1 MSIIICPECAKRITD
16 NVDKCPNC
24 GCLKNEFV
32 TLMNR
37 DEKDY
42 IVLLLGK
49 YRIRFNGK
57 YWNYIQL
64 RKVYEANA
72 RSLRSQ
78 LISVYASSRDFGYII
93 KSFPYIVGV
102 KMEQMLDWSMRLLYE
117 CKIPMTAELFLE
129 KYFDKNESY
138 EDERYYRLNYNEIIT
153 EVVEQYAEITNEKAE
168 LAKYRQMQKASR
180 SRWRGGGFGVKG
192 AMKGAMMAGVLNA
205 GTDFMR
211 SFGDNAQKNSDD
223 TYIAG
228 QISKLKES
236 RSVQRKMI
244 NGAYQVILGIFF
256 AVLNELHEN
265 RVLDTAEFTNEQC
278 IQAENIYMSTIKY
291 ETDDKKVITGCLD
304 AITKFPYLDS
314 PYETLYEKYK
324 QTPAVTS
331 IFSFLQFFG
340 MNISIAGIEVTK
352 YMEIEAALKQYIDI
366 SKFDFDTFTT
376 DQYYI
381 ASEAIEKLEEEYY
394 SSLKNNFNCWR
405 LCEYI
410 KHAQEIGVSNGVSS
424 KEKQASM
431 EQYIPLLMERTIEIQ
446 DQDDIYWQSVW
457 ATGMKIEGSL
467 IFNSDVE
474 NICRKG
480 YLTKDKKYLFI
491 YDNTTMKSG
500 KFGFGIFD
508 EGIVFFETKKIFM
521 FKDITKCKFREDNI
535 SMIISTEKDSYEFEY
550 QFTKVKFLKSLMRK
564 MDTEKGACFTNE
576 IVYQIIKHYQDL
588 KGINLLEN

>member
-1 MSIIICPECAKRITD
+1 MSMIICPECAKRITD

-138 EDERYYRLNYNEIIT
+138 EDEQYYRLNYNEIIT

-265 RVLDTAEFTNEQC
+265 RV
-278 IQAENIYMSTIKY
+278 K
-291 ETDDKKVITGCLD
+291 
-304 AITKFPYLDS
+304 
-314 PYETLYEKYK
+314 
-324 QTPAVTS
+324 
-331 IFSFLQFFG
+331 
-340 MNISIAGIEVTK
+340 
-352 YMEIEAALKQYIDI
+352 
-366 SKFDFDTFTT
+366 
-376 DQYYI
+376 
-381 ASEAIEKLEEEYY
+381 
-394 SSLKNNFNCWR
+394 
-405 LCEYI
+405 
-410 KHAQEIGVSNGVSS
+410 
-424 KEKQASM
+424 
-431 EQYIPLLMERTIEIQ
+431 
-446 DQDDIYWQSVW
+446 
-457 ATGMKIEGSL
+457 
-467 IFNSDVE
+467 
-474 NICRKG
+474 
-480 YLTKDKKYLFI
+480 
-491 YDNTTMKSG
+491 
-500 KFGFGIFD
+500 
-508 EGIVFFETKKIFM
+508 
-521 FKDITKCKFREDNI
+521 
-535 SMIISTEKDSYEFEY
+535 
-550 QFTKVKFLKSLMRK
+550 
-564 MDTEKGACFTNE
+564 
-576 IVYQIIKHYQDL
+576 
-588 KGINLLEN
+588 